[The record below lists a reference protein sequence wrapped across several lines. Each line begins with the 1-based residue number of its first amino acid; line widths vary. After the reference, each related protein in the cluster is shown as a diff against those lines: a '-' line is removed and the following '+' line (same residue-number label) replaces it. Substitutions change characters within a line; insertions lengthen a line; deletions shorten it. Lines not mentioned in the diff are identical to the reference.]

1 MEVEGLEESGRKK
14 VRHASIRAFPG
25 HLMQSICTPTQREKG
40 KKERECKTCGGAS
53 LPLSVNLVK
62 EYNCGR
68 NLSPMPFSSL
78 ETGVHLI

>member
-1 MEVEGLEESGRKK
+1 MGVEELGESGRKK

-25 HLMQSICTPTQREKG
+25 HLMQSICTPTQRKKG
-40 KKERECKTCGGAS
+40 KKEESAKHAVVHLC
-53 LPLSVNLVK
+53 LLVNLVE

-68 NLSPMPFSSL
+68 NQPPMLFSSL